1 MRQLT
6 GRETSLFVFIFFP
19 RRPDPKL
26 DPTPSLHLSFSRATY
41 TSFLGAATAFDSP
54 RHRIMGEP
62 EVTGSGGVE
71 ENREYDEYDDEM
83 MVNPTSKVW
92 IIL

>member
-1 MRQLT
+1 
-6 GRETSLFVFIFFP
+6 
-19 RRPDPKL
+19 
-26 DPTPSLHLSFSRATY
+26 
-41 TSFLGAATAFDSP
+41 
-54 RHRIMGEP
+54 MGEP